1 MPEIFAASSSANPRV
16 TPRLIAV
23 DMDGTFLTDAKTF
36 DTDRFERILP
46 RLQAHGIYFVVASG
60 NTYTKLTDYMKGFEN
75 RGIIYIAENGAYLA
89 DDSGELAVHPFK
101 EADVPHVYEVLDTL
115 PQIGVILCTTEG
127 IFIPRNRQGAVTSIV
142 QDYFAAQG
150 QPVPQGL
157 DPYSFVL
164 MFYPSAER
172 ITDYSQV
179 RGELI
184 KISVQTVR
192 ADTYSVLETL
202 QCELPPQVIPLAS
215 GFGAIDL
222 VREGVNKAGGL
233 RDLCERLNVH
243 PQEVLAFGDGD
254 NDREMLAFAGTG
266 VAMGHASQALRA
278 VADEVI
284 GSHNDGAVLTY
295 CEKLLDV
302 LDAQG
307 LPQAPRL

>member
-89 DDSGELAVHPFK
+89 DDSGELAIHPFK

-127 IFIPRNRQGAVTSIV
+127 IFIPHNRQGAVTSIV

-150 QPVPQGL
+150 STRVLSASPTTLKCVGNLLKSRCRLFGLIPTVCLRLFSVSCRLRLSLWPVALAP
-157 DPYSFVL
+157 
-164 MFYPSAER
+164 
-172 ITDYSQV
+172 
-179 RGELI
+179 LI
-184 KISVQTVR
+184 
-192 ADTYSVLETL
+192 
-202 QCELPPQVIPLAS
+202 
-215 GFGAIDL
+215 
-222 VREGVNKAGGL
+222 
-233 RDLCERLNVH
+233 
-243 PQEVLAFGDGD
+243 
-254 NDREMLAFAGTG
+254 
-266 VAMGHASQALRA
+266 
-278 VADEVI
+278 
-284 GSHNDGAVLTY
+284 
-295 CEKLLDV
+295 
-302 LDAQG
+302 
-307 LPQAPRL
+307 

>member
-36 DTDRFERILP
+36 DTDR
-46 RLQAHGIYFVVASG
+46 FVVASG

-127 IFIPRNRQGAVTSIV
+127 IFIPHNRQGAITSIV

-192 ADTYSVLETL
+192 ADTYSVLETF
-202 QCELPPQVIPLAS
+202 QRELPPQVIPLAS

-266 VAMGHASQALRA
+266 VAMGHASQALRV

-284 GSHNDGAVLTY
+284 GSHNDGAVLAY

>member
-1 MPEIFAASSSANPRV
+1 M
-16 TPRLIAV
+16 
-23 DMDGTFLTDAKTF
+23 
-36 DTDRFERILP
+36 
-46 RLQAHGIYFVVASG
+46 
-60 NTYTKLTDYMKGFEN
+60 
-75 RGIIYIAENGAYLA
+75 
-89 DDSGELAVHPFK
+89 
-101 EADVPHVYEVLDTL
+101 
-115 PQIGVILCTTEG
+115 
-127 IFIPRNRQGAVTSIV
+127 

-202 QCELPPQVIPLAS
+202 QRELPPQVIPLAS

-233 RDLCERLNVH
+233 RDLCERLDVH

>member
-127 IFIPRNRQGAVTSIV
+127 IFIPHNRQGAVTSIV

-164 MFYPSAER
+164 MFYRVLSASPTTLKCVGNLLKSR
-172 ITDYSQV
+172 C
-179 RGELI
+179 RLFGLI
-184 KISVQTVR
+184 PTVCLRLFSVSCRLRLSLWPV
-192 ADTYSVLETL
+192 ALA
-202 QCELPPQVIPLAS
+202 PL
-215 GFGAIDL
+215 I
-222 VREGVNKAGGL
+222 
-233 RDLCERLNVH
+233 
-243 PQEVLAFGDGD
+243 
-254 NDREMLAFAGTG
+254 
-266 VAMGHASQALRA
+266 
-278 VADEVI
+278 
-284 GSHNDGAVLTY
+284 
-295 CEKLLDV
+295 
-302 LDAQG
+302 
-307 LPQAPRL
+307 

>member
-1 MPEIFAASSSANPRV
+1 
-16 TPRLIAV
+16 
-23 DMDGTFLTDAKTF
+23 MDGTFLTDAKTF

-127 IFIPRNRQGAVTSIV
+127 IFIPHNRQGAVTSIV

-164 MFYPSAER
+164 MFCPAYA
-172 ITDYSQV
+172 Q
-179 RGELI
+179 
-184 KISVQTVR
+184 
-192 ADTYSVLETL
+192 
-202 QCELPPQVIPLAS
+202 
-215 GFGAIDL
+215 
-222 VREGVNKAGGL
+222 
-233 RDLCERLNVH
+233 
-243 PQEVLAFGDGD
+243 VLAT
-254 NDREMLAFAGTG
+254 NKRI
-266 VAMGHASQALRA
+266 AMR
-278 VADEVI
+278 
-284 GSHNDGAVLTY
+284 
-295 CEKLLDV
+295 LLDSCFIS
-302 LDAQG
+302 LDYILFSVFFCLILQSLLFIPAHSIV
-307 LPQAPRL
+307 RR